1 MAIESL
7 MQQGAA
13 FVDALSLRHTATETT
28 EKEAALEAKTPEQS
42 DTVTISEEGR
52 ALAAVETSGESEK
65 SDESD
70 NSRLKLSAG
79 QDTSEEDE
87 IDQIIS
93 MLKQQIERLQEEIKE
108 LEQSDLPEKIK
119 QTSIQDKQVML
130 MELNKQLANAM
141 ENKAKNIG
149 QADGG
154 GTRAN
159 GPGNSAATF

>member
-13 FVDALSLRHTATETT
+13 FVDALSLRHAPTETT

-119 QTSIQDKQVML
+119 QTAIQDKQVML

>member
-1 MAIESL
+1 
-7 MQQGAA
+7 
-13 FVDALSLRHTATETT
+13 
-28 EKEAALEAKTPEQS
+28 
-42 DTVTISEEGR
+42 
-52 ALAAVETSGESEK
+52 
-65 SDESD
+65 
-70 NSRLKLSAG
+70 
-79 QDTSEEDE
+79 
-87 IDQIIS
+87 